1 MKSSSIA
8 IILTLLIGFVI
19 GLVVKGD
26 LDQPGSSVEST
37 DQITSVVSKVE
48 NSSAHLPSDQLTND
62 VIILQQML
70 EGEINARE
78 SLQKQLD
85 ALSKQVATL
94 DQTLQAENSVNGD
107 QPTENS
113 DSSDPQRESE
123 DWFNTQA
130 LIDSGMSSRE
140 ANDLKTFF
148 EQQELDR
155 MYLRDQSI
163 REDWDRQK
171 FREEMQILRDKS
183 DALLDNLNDDAYD
196 AFLYASGQP
205 NRVEVTSVLE
215 NAQAGSVGIRAG
227 DRIISYDNK
236 RIYSGFELRTAT
248 AGGNINDSI
257 IVEVERD
264 GEILEFYLA
273 RGPLGI
279 RMNSVSEAPTR

>member
-1 MKSSSIA
+1 MKNSPI
-8 IILTLLIGFVI
+8 IILSILTVGIVTGILLKNSF
-19 GLVVKGD
+19 
-26 LDQPGSSVEST
+26 DQPASIEDSSTQNST
-37 DQITSVVSKVE
+37 ELVGDIPGTDLNTNV
-48 NSSAHLPSDQLTND
+48 QLTIEINK
-62 VIILQQML
+62 LQQL
-70 EGEINARE
+70 LKDEINARQSLQNQFE
-78 SLQKQLD
+78 SL
-85 ALSKQVATL
+85 SRQVASL
-94 DQTLQAENSVNGD
+94 NQDLQRPDEADVNEAEETDDHSNAENAN
-107 QPTENS
+107 
-113 DSSDPQRESE
+113 E

-257 IVEVERD
+257 IVVVERD

>member
-215 NAQAGSVGIRAG
+215 SAQAGSVGIRAG